1 MDPTY
6 ATYDPLQLTYL
17 ENGMVTD
24 QRAMADPVARAIPI
38 PPRGGGAVRAFGAY
52 GQVDTVSPDQV
63 FQDTGIVAAPQPGV
77 LDAIGGALSNIIRTI
92 GQQAPGIITGQP
104 TYQPGTYPYG
114 YPGTTG
120 GIPPLLL
127 IGGIVL
133 VGYFLL
139 KKK

>member
-1 MDPTY
+1 MEPTY

-24 QRAMADPVARAIPI
+24 GRNLVPIGHNIPI
-38 PPRGGGAVRAFGAY
+38 PPRGGGAVRSFGAY

-63 FQDTGIVAAPQPGV
+63 FHDTGIVATPQPGV

-104 TYQPGTYPYG
+104 LPGQA
-114 YPGTTG
+114 YPGYYPTQT

>member
-24 QRAMADPVARAIPI
+24 QRAMADPIARAIPI
-38 PPRGGGAVRAFGAY
+38 PPRGGGAVRSFGAY
-52 GQVDTVSPDQV
+52 GQMDTVSPDQV

-104 TYQPGTYPYG
+104 LPGQA
-114 YPGTTG
+114 YPGYYPTTTT

-139 KKK
+139 RKK